1 MNIEFINTAKSTKS
15 GFYHKT
21 ELYIDSEFILEC
33 KCNYINRTWESYPY
47 QSVMKD
53 ALYEAIES
61 EILREKNLKGIKRL
75 TKQLRETIVKESTLI
90 QALTNKRNSL

>member
-1 MNIEFINTAKSTKS
+1 MNIEFINTAKSTRS

-21 ELYIDSEFILEC
+21 KLYIDSEFILEC
-33 KCNYINRTWESYPY
+33 KRSYLNRTWESYLY
-47 QSVMKD
+47 QSVMKE
-53 ALYEAIES
+53 ALYNAIES
-61 EILREKNLKGIKRL
+61 EILREKKLKGIKRL

>member
-33 KCNYINRTWESYPY
+33 KCNYLNRTWESYPY
-47 QSVMKD
+47 QSVVKE
-53 ALYEAIES
+53 ALYKAIES

-75 TKQLRETIVKESTLI
+75 TEQLRETIVKESTLI

>member
-1 MNIEFINTAKSTKS
+1 MNIEFINSYGKTRN

-33 KCNYINRTWESYPY
+33 KCNYLNRTWESYPY

-90 QALTNKRNSL
+90 QTLTNKRNSL

>member
-1 MNIEFINTAKSTKS
+1 MNIEFINTAKSTRN

-53 ALYEAIES
+53 ALYNAIES
-61 EILREKNLKGIKRL
+61 EILRKKK
-75 TKQLRETIVKESTLI
+75 V
-90 QALTNKRNSL
+90 KRN

>member
-1 MNIEFINTAKSTKS
+1 MNIEFINTAKSTIN

-33 KCNYINRTWESYPY
+33 KCSYINRTWESYPY
-47 QSVMKD
+47 QSVMKQ
-53 ALYEAIES
+53 ALYNAIES
-61 EILREKNLKGIKRL
+61 EILREKKLKGIKRL

>member
-1 MNIEFINTAKSTKS
+1 MNIEFINTAKNTRN

-33 KCNYINRTWESYPY
+33 KCNYLNRTWESYPY

-53 ALYEAIES
+53 ALY
-61 EILREKNLKGIKRL
+61 
-75 TKQLRETIVKESTLI
+75 QLRFVHFLLFDVFHSDITCVCG
-90 QALTNKRNSL
+90 

>member
-1 MNIEFINTAKSTKS
+1 MNIEFINTAKNTRN

-21 ELYIDSEFILEC
+21 KLYIDSEFILEC
-33 KCNYINRTWESYPY
+33 KCNYLNRTWESYPY
-47 QSVMKD
+47 QSVMKE

>member
-1 MNIEFINTAKSTKS
+1 MNIEFINTAKSIRI

-33 KCNYINRTWESYPY
+33 KCNYLNRTWESYPY

-53 ALYEAIES
+53 ALHNAIES